1 MQTRKIA
8 ITVKR
13 PCKPEC
19 LYELTGEVYTT
30 TETYI
35 LEVSNIPEVVL
46 KAIDEEQNEGCV
58 VDISFVKE
66 V

>member
-8 ITVKR
+8 ITVKK
-13 PCKPEC
+13 PCEPKC

-35 LEVSNIPEVVL
+35 IEVPNIPEVVL

-58 VDISFVKE
+58 VGISFVKE